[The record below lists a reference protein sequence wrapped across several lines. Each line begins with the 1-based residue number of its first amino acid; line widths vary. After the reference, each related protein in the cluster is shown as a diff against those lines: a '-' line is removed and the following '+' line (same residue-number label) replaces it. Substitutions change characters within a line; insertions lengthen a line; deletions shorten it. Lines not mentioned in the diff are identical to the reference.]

1 MPFCPNCK
9 IEFEASVKNFSEC
22 GTELINSLPEEI
34 FLDEDNF
41 VLLTICTQRY
51 EAEIIKANLES
62 ADIEAFILSQQD
74 SNYPFLSN
82 ASAIKIFV
90 RKEDETSARDYLES
104 INKQSPSTDEE

>member
-9 IEFEASVKNFSEC
+9 IEFESSIKICSDC
-22 GTELINSLPEEI
+22 GTALVASLPDEI

-41 VLLTICTQRY
+41 ALLTICTQRY

-62 ADIEAFILSQQD
+62 ADIDAFILSQQD
-74 SNYPFLSN
+74 SNYPFLGN
-82 ASAIKIFV
+82 ASSIKIFV
-90 RKEDETSARDYLES
+90 KKEDENSARDYLEN